1 MSRDAFE
8 TCHVCHE
15 KSDQCLSC
23 ASYVVNGERIY
34 YGKLINFGALND
46 SELRF
51 IQRIQKQRTIAFFH
65 NGELYIPSRQGRSV
79 PLAIGLQWGAWQ
91 EQQKR
96 IDELETGSLLQS
108 NHIAELTANLKQAVA
123 ELNSRE
129 TRINLLIQKW
139 EKDAEYADQIA
150 CEDCVQNTLN
160 DCIEEL
166 RQVIKGDMNEQ
177 HINR

>member
-1 MSRDAFE
+1 MESKFE
-8 TCHVCHE
+8 EWFQQQHF
-15 KSDQCLSC
+15 
-23 ASYVVNGERIY
+23 Y
-34 YGKLINFGALND
+34 LN
-46 SELRF
+46 LRF
-51 IQRIQKQRTIAFFH
+51 IH
-65 NGELYIPSRQGRSV
+65 GERLFIFDAQDGYVVQAVQISW
-79 PLAIGLQWGAWQ
+79 ATWQ

-150 CEDCVQNTLN
+150 CEDFVQNTLN

>member
-1 MSRDAFE
+1 MSEKQFRDYFIRKLGGYSILKMAKFNE
-8 TCHVCHE
+8 STN
-15 KSDQCLSC
+15 KYDSDSLCDYTLGFLDGSL
-23 ASYVVNGERIY
+23 VT
-34 YGKLINFGALND
+34 F
-46 SELRF
+46 
-51 IQRIQKQRTIAFFH
+51 
-65 NGELYIPSRQGRSV
+65 
-79 PLAIGLQWGAWQ
+79 Q

-96 IDELETGSLLQS
+96 IEELETGSLLQS

-150 CEDCVQNTLN
+150 SEDFVQNTLN

-166 RQVIKGDMNEQ
+166 RQVIKGGDE
-177 HINR
+177 